1 MYRLI
6 ASHQMQRVILRFK
19 NRAHLKV
26 QPKKRSMMT
35 LVLCGFVIIMYGCIF
50 SEDVL
55 NPVSA
60 DGGKWG
66 YINRKGEYVINP
78 QFEDADFFS
87 DGLAKIRTRDGKTGY
102 INKKGEYVIP
112 ATYKNGTAFSDGLA
126 FVVSDGG
133 FPICIDRNGNQKF
146 ALNDANRI
154 TAFREGMAVFI
165 TESGERGFVDKTGR
179 TVINAQFESAYS
191 FRGGF
196 ARIWRDGVAGFIDKT
211 GKITI
216 NPQFKAVGNFYE
228 DKAAFSDGKQWGYI
242 STKGGYAINPMFD
255 DAGRFSNGLAAV
267 KQGKAFGYIDKT
279 GKLVINP
286 QFDGASPF
294 SDGLAAVRAGG
305 KYGYINKDGKY
316 EINTQFEYAG
326 DFSNGTALVCSADK
340 WGFINK
346 KGQYVVNP
354 QYKYIKIDPSIDAR
368 PEFVE
373 SDYYDAS
380 EFIKLFF
387 EKEAGNTFDGI
398 KASTTLEELSDHPV
412 YGAGINARESN
423 YADYRKIIP
432 ITKDISIEKV
442 LFIFVKTPVY
452 KTVETSNN
460 WGYRSARK
468 EYDFNATPDAI
479 VYQFILSGKASE
491 KRDAVVNALKT
502 EIERRHRQSMLS
514 DADRGSNYTLYQDDG
529 KLNFRID
536 ASSNV
541 LLLWVAYNKEGLNF
555 R

>member
-6 ASHQMQRVILRFK
+6 AFMNMQRVILKFK
-19 NRAHLKV
+19 NRTNPKSQLKRKTV
-26 QPKKRSMMT
+26 IAAF
-35 LVLCGFVIIMYGCIF
+35 LCGFVVIMYGCIF
-50 SEDVL
+50 GEDVL
-55 NPVSA
+55 NPVST
-60 DGGKWG
+60 DGEKWG

-87 DGLAKIRTRDGKTGY
+87 DGIAKIKTRDGKTGY

-112 ATYKNGTAFSDGLA
+112 AIYKSGTAFSDGLA

-133 FPICIDRNGNQKF
+133 FPTCIDKNGNQKF
-146 ALNDANRI
+146 ALNDASRI
-154 TAFREGMAVFI
+154 TAFREGLAVFA
-165 TESGERGFVDKTGR
+165 TESGERGFVDKTGK
-179 TVINAQFESAYS
+179 TVVNAQFETAYS

-196 ARIWRDGVAGFIDKT
+196 ARIWREGVAGFIDKT
-211 GKITI
+211 GTIKI
-216 NPQFKAVGNFYE
+216 NPQFNAVGNFYE

-242 STKGGYAINPMFD
+242 NTKGGYAINPMFD

-279 GKLVINP
+279 GKLAINP

-305 KYGYINKDGKY
+305 KSGYINKNGKY

-326 DFSNGTALVCSADK
+326 DFSNGTAIVCSVDK

-354 QYKYIKIDPSIDAR
+354 QFKHIKIEPSIDAR

-387 EKEAGNTFDGI
+387 EKEAGTTFDGI
-398 KASTTLEELSDHPV
+398 KASTTLEDLSDHPV
-412 YGAGINARESN
+412 YGDGMNARESN
-423 YADYRKIIP
+423 YADYRKITP
-432 ITKDISIEKV
+432 VTKDVSIEKV
-442 LFIFVKTPVY
+442 LFLFVKTPIY
-452 KTVETSNN
+452 KTVETYNN
-460 WGYRSARK
+460 WGRSTKK
-468 EYDFNATPDAI
+468 EFDFNATPDAI

-491 KRDAVVNALKT
+491 KRSAVVNALKT
-502 EIERRHRQSMLS
+502 EIERRHRQSMI
-514 DADRGSNYTLYQDDG
+514 ADPDRESNYTLYQDDG

-536 ASSNV
+536 GSSNV
-541 LLLWVAYNKEGLNF
+541 LLLWVAYNKEGFNF
-555 R
+555 